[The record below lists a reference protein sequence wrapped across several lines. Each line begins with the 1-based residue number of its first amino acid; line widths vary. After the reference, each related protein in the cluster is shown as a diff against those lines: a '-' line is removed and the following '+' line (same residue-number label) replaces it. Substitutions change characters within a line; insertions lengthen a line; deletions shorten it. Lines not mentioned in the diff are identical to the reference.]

1 MAVQRAR
8 GTGRNVDDLERIAT
22 KLRRHV
28 VEMIAPSG
36 QGYVQQGLGAA
47 DIFTALYFGEAVLDP
62 DDPDWP
68 DRDRI
73 FLTTA
78 HNTAIFYAALAE
90 RGFFGVDRLATY
102 VTDGSPLEINSS
114 ERMGS
119 FVEATCGSL
128 GQGLSVA
135 LGCAM
140 AARRQRRAS
149 RSYVILGDGE
159 MQEGQ
164 IWEAL
169 MLAGARGV
177 DNLCVI
183 VDYNFVQSEGPMDLV
198 MSLEPLMDKLRAFGF
213 AVQEVDGND
222 VEALLDAL
230 ETARATKGRPS
241 FIKANT
247 LMGKGVPSLE
257 GLMFHQLRFPPEVA
271 ASARAE
277 LEAQT

>member
-1 MAVQRAR
+1 M
-8 GTGRNVDDLERIAT
+8 NVKHNLQELTNIAT
-22 KLRRHV
+22 RLRLHV
-28 VEMIAPSG
+28 VDMVAPSG

-47 DIFTALYFGEAVLDP
+47 DIFTTLYFAEATMDTANP
-62 DDPDWP
+62 SWP

-78 HNTAIFYAALAE
+78 HNTAIFYATLAE
-90 RGFFGVDRLATY
+90 RGFFDVEDLATY
-102 VTDGSPLEINSS
+102 VTDGSSLEINSS

-135 LGCAM
+135 VGCALT
-140 AARRQRRAS
+140 AKRQGRAS
-149 RSYVILGDGE
+149 RFYVILGDGE

-164 IWEAL
+164 VWEAA
-169 MLAGARGV
+169 MYAGAQRL

-183 VDYNFVQSEGPMDLV
+183 VDYNFVQSEGPMNLV
-198 MSLEPLMDKLRAFGF
+198 MSLEPVMHKMESFGF
-213 AVQEVDGND
+213 ACQEVDGND
-222 VEALLDAL
+222 IESLLSAYDL
-230 ETARATKGRPS
+230 ARETKGKPS

-247 LMGKGVPSLE
+247 LMGKGVASLE

-277 LEAQT
+277 LEAQL